1 MTLEERY
8 AKSECRSLEQIFPNQ
23 TNPNG
28 TAFGGHVVSIMD
40 KVAGFAAGRF
50 SGGAVVTASMDKV
63 DFKIPIKMGE
73 VIEVISR
80 VESVG
85 RTSMRVRV
93 DVQKSDSSI
102 VTSGHFT
109 FVAIDE
115 NGRPRP
121 AIADG
126 ESRSAIAE

>member
-8 AKSECRSLEQIFPNQ
+8 NHSECHSLEQIFPNQ

-28 TAFGGHVVSIMD
+28 TAFGGHIVSIMD

-63 DFKIPIKMGE
+63 DFRIPIKMGE
-73 VIEVISR
+73 VIEVISK

-85 RTSMRVRV
+85 RTSMRIKV
-93 DVQKSDSSI
+93 DVLKAMPNDSSL
-102 VTSGHFT
+102 VTSGYFT
-109 FVAIDE
+109 FVAIDQ
-115 NGRPRP
+115 NGKPRVAAP
-121 AIADG
+121 
-126 ESRSAIAE
+126 SA

>member
-8 AKSECRSLEQIFPNQ
+8 EKSECRSLEQIFPNQ

-28 TAFGGHVVSIMD
+28 TAFGGHIVSIMD

-50 SGGAVVTASMDKV
+50 SAGSVVTASMDKV
-63 DFKIPIKMGE
+63 DFRIPIKMGE

-85 RTSMRVRV
+85 RTSMRIRV
-93 DVQKSDSSI
+93 DVQKAMPNDSSL
-102 VTSGHFT
+102 VTSGYFT
-109 FVAIDE
+109 FVAIDAT
-115 NGRPRP
+115 GKPRP
-121 AIADG
+121 AVR
-126 ESRSAIAE
+126 E

>member
-8 AKSECRSLEQIFPNQ
+8 AHSECKSLEQIFPNQ

-28 TAFGGHVVSIMD
+28 TAFGGHIVSIMD

-50 SGGAVVTASMDKV
+50 SGGSVVTASMDKV
-63 DFKIPIKMGE
+63 DFRIPIKMGE
-73 VIEVISR
+73 VIEVISK

-93 DVQKSDSSI
+93 DVLKAMPNDSSL
-102 VTSGHFT
+102 VTSGYFT
-109 FVAIDE
+109 FVAIGID
-115 NGRPRP
+115 GRPRV
-121 AIADG
+121 AIP
-126 ESRSAIAE
+126 E

>member
-8 AKSECRSLEQIFPNQ
+8 KHSECRSLEQIFPNQ

-28 TAFGGHVVSIMD
+28 TAFGGHIVSIMD

-50 SGGAVVTASMDKV
+50 SGGSVVTASMDKV
-63 DFKIPIKMGE
+63 DFRIPIKMGE
-73 VIEVISR
+73 VIEVISK

-85 RTSMRVRV
+85 RTSMRIRV
-93 DVQKSDSSI
+93 DVQKVMPDDSSL

-109 FVAIDE
+109 FVAIDSS
-115 NGRPRP
+115 GKPRP
-121 AIADG
+121 AIRE
-126 ESRSAIAE
+126 ESVRE

>member
-8 AKSECRSLEQIFPNQ
+8 THSECRSLEQIFPNQ

-28 TAFGGHVVSIMD
+28 TAFGGHIVSIMD

-63 DFKIPIKMGE
+63 DFRIPIKMGE
-73 VIEVISR
+73 VVEIIAK

-85 RTSMRVRV
+85 RTSMRIKV
-93 DVQKSDSSI
+93 DVKKAI
-102 VTSGHFT
+102 T
-109 FVAIDE
+109 FVAIDQH
-115 NGRPRP
+115 GKPRVAAP
-121 AIADG
+121 AAG
-126 ESRSAIAE
+126 